1 MLSTLTV
8 LTRLASPTTD
18 FYPDWSLDGS
28 KIAFISQG
36 DGNPEVYLA
45 NADGS
50 NQTNLAFVHGG
61 DCGGAFGFIRS
72 SL

>member
-1 MLSTLTV
+1 MPTAPIRPV
-8 LTRLASPTTD
+8 SPTTD
-18 FYPDWSLDGS
+18 FYPDWSPDGS
-28 KIAFISQG
+28 KIAFISQR
-36 DGNPEVYLA
+36 DCNPEVYVV

-50 NQTNLAFVHGG
+50 TQTNPAIVQVG